1 MALEMLQ
8 NRGLT
13 LLERNWRWHHK
24 ELDLIMEGFGTVHFI
39 EVKALRAPADR
50 NPWEAVTPEK
60 QKNLAIAAEHYIY
73 EHRIVKEAQFDIVSI
88 LYDESGEAAV
98 EYIERAFFP
107 IY

>member
-1 MALEMLQ
+1 M
-8 NRGLT
+8 
-13 LLERNWRWHHK
+13 
-24 ELDLIMEGFGTVHFI
+24 DL
-39 EVKALRAPADR
+39 VKRFLGYT
-50 NPWEAVTPEK
+50 AVDTQSDEYSESVPSTEK